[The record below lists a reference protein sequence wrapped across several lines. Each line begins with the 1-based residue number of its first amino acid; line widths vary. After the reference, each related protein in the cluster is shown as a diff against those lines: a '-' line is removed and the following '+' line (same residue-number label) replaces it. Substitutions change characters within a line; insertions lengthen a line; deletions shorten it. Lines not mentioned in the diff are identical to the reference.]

1 MAYQRIFWK
10 DRIVVLNDDGTIN
23 KIIQEGTPLS
33 AFNLNHMEEGISKT
47 YNDTD
52 LIKKNQLELLISR
65 DLEGQRVSMD
75 EGYWFD
81 SLKNEDKVNSKLNAT
96 VSGNKL
102 GLSSSKSEGNVEFKT
117 HDIGFKSNKTTYFH
131 KRKSSYAQLYSATNK
146 NAGENTID
154 VVAEMITI
162 TY

>member
-23 KIIQEGTPLS
+23 KIVQEGTPLS

-81 SLKNEDKVNSKLNAT
+81 SLKNEDKVNSKTNT
-96 VSGNKL
+96 SIIGNKL
-102 GLSSSKSEGNVEFKT
+102 GLSKSKSEGNVEFKT

-154 VVAEMITI
+154 VVAEIITI
-162 TY
+162 NY

>member
-23 KIIQEGTPLS
+23 NIIQEGTPLS

-52 LIKKNQLELLISR
+52 LIKKNQLELLIAR

-81 SLKNEDKVNSKLNAT
+81 SLKNEDKINSKLNAT
-96 VSGNKL
+96 ISENKL
-102 GLSSSKSEGNVEFKT
+102 GLSIGENEGNVEFKT

-131 KRKSSYAQLYSATNK
+131 KRKSSYAQPYSATNK

-154 VVAEMITI
+154 VVAEIITI
-162 TY
+162 NY

>member
-23 KIIQEGTPLS
+23 NLNQEGTPLS

-52 LIKKNQLELLISR
+52 LIKKNQLELLIAR

-81 SLKNEDKVNSKLNAT
+81 SLKNEDKINSKLNAT
-96 VSGNKL
+96 ISENKL
-102 GLSSSKSEGNVEFKT
+102 GLSIGENEGNVEFKT

-154 VVAEMITI
+154 VVAEIITI
-162 TY
+162 NY

>member
-65 DLEGQRVSMD
+65 DLEGKRVTMD

-81 SLKNEDKVNSKLNAT
+81 SLKNEDKINSKLNAT

-102 GLSSSKSEGNVEFKT
+102 GLSSGKSEGNVEFKT

>member
-23 KIIQEGTPLS
+23 KIVQEGTPLS

-65 DLEGQRVSMD
+65 DLEGQRVTMD

-81 SLKNEDKVNSKLNAT
+81 SLKNENKINSKSNMNVT
-96 VSGNKL
+96 ENKIS
-102 GLSSSKSEGNVEFKT
+102 LSSGQLKGNVEFKT
-117 HDIGFKSNKTTYFH
+117 HDIGFKTNKTTYFH
-131 KRKSSYAQLYSATNK
+131 KRKSQLATLSSATNK
-146 NAGENTID
+146 NFGENTIE
-154 VVAEMITI
+154 VIAEIITI
-162 TY
+162 NY

>member
-23 KIIQEGTPLS
+23 KIVQEGTPLS

-65 DLEGQRVSMD
+65 DLEGQRVTMD

-81 SLKNEDKVNSKLNAT
+81 SLKNEDKINSKLNAT

-102 GLSSSKSEGNVEFKT
+102 GLSSGKSEGSIEFKT
-117 HDIGFKSNKTTYFH
+117 NDIGFKSNKTTYFH

-154 VVAEMITI
+154 VVAEIITI

>member
-23 KIIQEGTPLS
+23 KIVQEGTPLS

-47 YNDTD
+47 YNDTEKK
-52 LIKKNQLELLISR
+52 KKNQLELLIAR
-65 DLEGQRVSMD
+65 DVEDKRVTMD

-81 SLKNEDKVNSKLNAT
+81 SLKNENKINSKLNAT

-102 GLSSSKSEGNVEFKT
+102 GLSSGKSEGNVEFKT

-154 VVAEMITI
+154 VVAEIITI
-162 TY
+162 NY

>member
-1 MAYQRIFWK
+1 MAYRRILWK

-52 LIKKNQLELLISR
+52 LIKKNQLELLIAR
-65 DLEGQRVSMD
+65 DLEGKRVTMD

-81 SLKNEDKVNSKLNAT
+81 SLKNEDKINSKLNAT

-102 GLSSSKSEGNVEFKT
+102 GLSSGKSEGNIEFKT
-117 HDIGFKSNKTTYFH
+117 NDIGFKSNKTTYFH

-146 NAGENTID
+146 NAGGNTID
-154 VVAEMITI
+154 VVAEVVTI
-162 TY
+162 MY

>member
-23 KIIQEGTPLS
+23 KIVQEGTPLS

-52 LIKKNQLELLISR
+52 LIKKNQLELLIAR
-65 DLEGQRVSMD
+65 DLEGQRVTMS

-81 SLKNEDKVNSKLNAT
+81 SLKNETKVNSKSNMT

-102 GLSSSKSEGNVEFKT
+102 SISSNQLKGSIEFKT
-117 HDIGFKSNKTTYFH
+117 NDIGFKTNKTTYFH
-131 KRKSSYAQLYSATNK
+131 KRKSGFATLDSATNK
-146 NAGENTID
+146 NVGENTIE
-154 VVAEMITI
+154 VVAEIITI
-162 TY
+162 NY